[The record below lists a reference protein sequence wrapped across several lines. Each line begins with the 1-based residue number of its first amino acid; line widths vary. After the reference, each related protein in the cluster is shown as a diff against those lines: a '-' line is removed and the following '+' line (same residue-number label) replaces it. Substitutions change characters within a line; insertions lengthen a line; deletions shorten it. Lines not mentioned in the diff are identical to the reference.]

1 MKKLILFL
9 SVIASIFLSKPVF
22 AQCETVYAEA
32 FPRNPQTGPHNYF
45 GVRVS
50 IAAVFGQ
57 DITVYGYVYD
67 EGSPDTNHPY
77 ELTITSG
84 NTSAETG
91 DGYYQTG
98 PANTATA
105 SVSAASPCPPVPG
118 PGDKY
123 VKRRVAV
130 IDFYAISTSHYRSEI
145 DFKNYGITGLP
156 SIAPIE

>member
-1 MKKLILFL
+1 MKKFILPL
-9 SVIASIFLSKPVF
+9 LLIASILLSQSVF
-22 AQCETVYAEA
+22 AQCETVFAEA

-50 IAAVFGQ
+50 IAAIYGQ

-77 ELTITSG
+77 QLTITAG
-84 NTSAETG
+84 NTSEETG

-105 SVSAASPCPPVPG
+105 SVASADPCPPVPG
-118 PGDKY
+118 L
-123 VKRRVAV
+123 VKSDIKKRVAHV
-130 IDFYAISTSHYRSEI
+130 VFYTISSPHYKTEV
-145 DFKNYGITGLP
+145 DFKNYGSAGLY
-156 SIAPIE
+156 

>member
-9 SVIASIFLSKPVF
+9 SIVASSFLSTSVF

-50 IAAVFGQ
+50 IAAIFGQ

-77 ELTITSG
+77 ELTIYTG
-84 NTSAETG
+84 NTYAETG

-105 SVSAASPCPPVPG
+105 SVSNASPCPPMPG
-118 PGDKY
+118 PGDKL
-123 VKRRVAV
+123 VKKRVAL
-130 IDFYAISTSHYRSEI
+130 INYYTISTPEYKSEI
-145 DFKNYGITGLP
+145 DFKNYGIMR
-156 SIAPIE
+156 